1 MLRFKLPDIGEGVVE
16 AEVVEWKVKV
26 GDVVEADQTLV
37 ELMTDKAS
45 FEIPSPVAGTI
56 ARLGFREGDVVKVG
70 EVLLEIEDGNG
81 DAAKATAP
89 PPPKPAAA
97 APPQKPAAPPPAP
110 EPAAPKPTRPAAT
123 PPHAAEAPANHH
135 PPRMPARPVSHQ
147 RASHGLDEDGVQAV
161 PAVRELARRL
171 GVELAGIAGSGPG
184 GRIMRRDV
192 EEAARNAPAPA
203 ATAPA
208 PEPALQPT
216 APPAAPRAQ
225 DPPDWKR
232 VPLRGVR
239 RAIARHMLEA
249 RHRAAHFSYVE
260 EVDLTELMNRRAALA
275 AAGAEAPSPLAFL
288 ARAVVRTLPAHP
300 SLNASLEDDSSE
312 LILKGTIHLGIAV
325 ATDDGLVVP
334 VIHDASA
341 FATQALAARIAELS
355 ERARAGTLRPEE
367 ARGGTFTITS
377 LGKLGGIVST
387 PIVNY
392 PESAI
397 LGVNAIRKR
406 PRYQGDALV
415 PRHVM
420 NVSMSVDHRVADGFH
435 CARFVE
441 DLRGI
446 LEAAD
451 FPDLFEAGA

>member
-1 MLRFKLPDIGEGVVE
+1 MMQFKLPDIGEGVVE

-26 GDVVEADQTLV
+26 GDVVVADQTLV

-45 FEIPSPVAGTI
+45 FEIPSPIAGKI
-56 ARLGFREGDVVKVG
+56 ARLGFREGEVVKVG
-70 EVLLEIEDGNG
+70 EVLLEIEDGDG
-81 DAAKATAP
+81 DAATAP
-89 PPPKPAAA
+89 VVAAAPPAPPQPKPAAA
-97 APPQKPAAPPPAP
+97 TTPLP
-110 EPAAPKPTRPAAT
+110 ESAAPKPA
-123 PPHAAEAPANHH
+123 PPRTAEATAEHH

-171 GVELAGIAGSGPG
+171 GVELASIAGSGPG

-192 EEAARNAPAPA
+192 EEAARNAPAAAPTPA
-203 ATAPA
+203 TD
-208 PEPALQPT
+208 T

-260 EVDLTELMNRRAALA
+260 EIDLTELMDRRAALA
-275 AAGAEAPSPLAFL
+275 DADSDAPSPLAFL

-300 SLNASLEDDSSE
+300 SLNASLDDDTSE
-312 LILKGTIHLGIAV
+312 LILKGTLHLGIAV

-334 VIHDASA
+334 VIHDAA
-341 FATQALAARIAELS
+341 ALDTRALAARIAELS
-355 ERARAGTLRPEE
+355 ERARNGRLRPEE

-392 PESAI
+392 PECAI
-397 LGVNAIRKR
+397 LGVNAIRKL
-406 PRYQGDALV
+406 PRYQGDELV

-420 NVSMSVDHRVADGFH
+420 NVSMSVDHRIADGFH
-435 CARFVE
+435 SARFVQ

-451 FPDLFEAGA
+451 FPDYFEAGA

>member
-1 MLRFKLPDIGEGVVE
+1 
-16 AEVVEWKVKV
+16 
-26 GDVVEADQTLV
+26 
-37 ELMTDKAS
+37 
-45 FEIPSPVAGTI
+45 
-56 ARLGFREGDVVKVG
+56 
-70 EVLLEIEDGNG
+70 
-81 DAAKATAP
+81 
-89 PPPKPAAA
+89 
-97 APPQKPAAPPPAP
+97 
-110 EPAAPKPTRPAAT
+110 
-123 PPHAAEAPANHH
+123 
-135 PPRMPARPVSHQ
+135 MPARPVSHQ

-171 GVELAGIAGSGPG
+171 AVDLTRLAGSGPG

-192 EEAARNAPAPA
+192 EEAARNAPP
-203 ATAPA
+203 
-208 PEPALQPT
+208 PEPAPS
-216 APPAAPRAQ
+216 APLEAAVAAATTPASPAPRPP

-239 RAIARHMLEA
+239 RAIARHLLEA
-249 RHRAAHFSYVE
+249 RHRTAHFSYVE
-260 EVDLTELMNRRAALA
+260 EIDLTELVTRRERLA
-275 AAGAEAPSPLAFL
+275 AEGREAPSPLAFL
-288 ARAVVRTLPAHP
+288 ARAVIRTLPAHP
-300 SLNASLEDDSSE
+300 LLNASLDDDASE
-312 LILKGTIHLGIAV
+312 LVMKAAIHLGVAV

-334 VIHDASA
+334 VIHDAA
-341 FATQALAARIAELS
+341 ALGVPALATRIGDLS
-355 ERARAGTLRPEE
+355 ERARAGRLRPEE

-387 PIVNY
+387 PIVNH

-406 PRYQGDALV
+406 ARYVGDELV

-441 DLRGI
+441 DLRAI

-451 FPDLFEAGA
+451 FPDFFEAGA